1 MNGNTIRLTAMKKR
15 KIEIG
20 RKMAGIAVLAAFVI
34 ASMIIYFRVGKPMTA
49 LVKDVEGLRQ
59 WVDNRGWISRLIYMA
74 AVCLQVLVAVIPG
87 EPLELAAGFAFGPV
101 EGTLV
106 CLGGIALGS
115 MLVFGLVRL
124 FGSRLVEIFFPR
136 EKIESLKLLRDPKRV
151 FIALATLMILPG
163 TPKDLLTYCAG
174 LTRISWT
181 SWLLLSTV
189 GRIPSVISST
199 LGGHA
204 IAEGRYIMAII
215 VFLVTA
221 LLCGAG
227 LYAFARMKT
236 DKIEKK

>member
-1 MNGNTIRLTAMKKR
+1 MKKR
-15 KIEIG
+15 TTET
-20 RKMAGIAVLAAFVI
+20 RKRIAGLAALAAFVI
-34 ASMIIYFRVGKPMTA
+34 ASLVIYFRIGKPMTA
-49 LVKDVEGLRQ
+49 LLKDVDGLRQ
-59 WVDNRGWISRLIYMA
+59 WVNDRGWISRVIYMT

-87 EPLELAAGFAFGPV
+87 EPLELVAGFAFGPV
-101 EGTLV
+101 EGTLI

-124 FGSRLVEIFFPR
+124 FGVKLVEIFFSR
-136 EKIESLKLLRDPKRV
+136 DKIESLKLLRNPKRV

-189 GRIPSVISST
+189 GRIPSVITST

-204 IAEGRYIMAII
+204 IAEGRYILAII
-215 VFLVTA
+215 VFSVTA